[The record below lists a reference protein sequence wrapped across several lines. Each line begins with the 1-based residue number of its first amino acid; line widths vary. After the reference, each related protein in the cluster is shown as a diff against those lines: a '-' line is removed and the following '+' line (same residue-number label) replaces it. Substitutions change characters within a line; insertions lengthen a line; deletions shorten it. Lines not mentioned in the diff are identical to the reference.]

1 MGKKT
6 VSEIIIHGKSD
17 GTKGVFARRWRSAWR
32 KGARE
37 IGRKER
43 KEEGRETRWNH
54 AISLN
59 DGWTKYGGV

>member
-1 MGKKT
+1 M
-6 VSEIIIHGKSD
+6 SEIIIHGKSD
-17 GTKGVFARRWRSAWR
+17 GTKGVFARRSRR